1 MTPEVATMIRA
12 HSHYRAGFL
21 PVAGGMMDQS
31 STFADAMGFIAGLVS
46 HHEEIEMERARG

>member
-1 MTPEVATMIRA
+1 MIRA